1 MKKYLTAV
9 LLAAVLTGLAACG
22 GGAAAPTSAPEA
34 QPGTQSEARE
44 FTASEVTAAILE
56 TVPINSSVEKGI
68 DDLPVYF
75 DALDT
80 AGVEEA
86 SYCMCASGAYP
97 DEIAVLKFES
107 ADLAE
112 AGAESV
118 KARLES
124 QRTTYE
130 SYKPDEMYK
139 FEGAAAEARGNYVV
153 YLLTADNAAA
163 KEVLNRY
170 IP

>member
-1 MKKYLTAV
+1 MKKILMV
-9 LLAAVLTGLAACG
+9 GLLAAALIGLAACG
-22 GGAAAPTSAPEA
+22 GEPTPSTSPAAPET
-34 QPGTQSEARE
+34 QPAEQD
-44 FTASEVTAAILE
+44 FTASKVTAEILE
-56 TVPINSSVEKGI
+56 TVPINSSIEKGI
-68 DDLPVYF
+68 DDLSVYF
-75 DALDT
+75 DALDP
-80 AGVEEA
+80 AGVEDA

-97 DEIAVLKFES
+97 DEIAVLKFQS

-112 AGAESV
+112 AGAEAV

-130 SYKPDEMYK
+130 AYKPDEMYK
-139 FEGAAAEARGNYVV
+139 FDGSIAEARGNYVV

-163 KEVLNRY
+163 KEILSRY